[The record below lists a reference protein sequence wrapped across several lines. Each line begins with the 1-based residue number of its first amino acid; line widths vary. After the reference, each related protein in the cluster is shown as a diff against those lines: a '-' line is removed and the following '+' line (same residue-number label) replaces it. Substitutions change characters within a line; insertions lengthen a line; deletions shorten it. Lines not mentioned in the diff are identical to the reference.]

1 MPLRDVNETCCP
13 WYGPL
18 SHTEAPPTPVQL
30 FLRGSESGGREEPKW
45 LVSFVCFILL
55 LIMSLKSAQ
64 SASLRRCSFLDG
76 CLGFIVSCTAATWD
90 CFSQEQLSKTA
101 SVPARLKKLQLCLG
115 SLLSCEMQSSQ
126 IWKSWRFMSAAKKTR
141 LKKNPAGHKKVN
153 INNKNDLWIT
163 HTLSYRNNGKT
174 VPPHSDTT
182 EYQTVCVA
190 SFRPPNYGAFLRT
203 YSQLSQVR
211 FLHTWGKRNST
222 CDTDVRQAGA
232 CFERSGSCSSERVK
246 QKKRSMKS
254 DKESDHRFCCRKHL
268 VYILLLSYLFN
279 DIQNVHK
286 NITSAA
292 FLEKQSL

>member
-1 MPLRDVNETCCP
+1 MIYESLTHYLTGIMEK
-13 WYGPL
+13 
-18 SHTEAPPTPVQL
+18 L
-30 FLRGSESGGREEPKW
+30 FLHT
-45 LVSFVCFILL
+45 VILL
-55 LIMSLKSAQ
+55 N
-64 SASLRRCSFLDG
+64 
-76 CLGFIVSCTAATWD
+76 
-90 CFSQEQLSKTA
+90 
-101 SVPARLKKLQLCLG
+101 
-115 SLLSCEMQSSQ
+115 
-126 IWKSWRFMSAAKKTR
+126 TR
-141 LKKNPAGHKKVN
+141 LSVLLHLG
-153 INNKNDLWIT
+153 
-163 HTLSYRNNGKT
+163 
-174 VPPHSDTT
+174 
-182 EYQTVCVA
+182 
-190 SFRPPNYGAFLRT
+190 PPNYGAFLRT

>member
-1 MPLRDVNETCCP
+1 MSWQSFELRNAKFTD
-13 WYGPL
+13 L
-18 SHTEAPPTPVQL
+18 
-30 FLRGSESGGREEPKW
+30 EEMK
-45 LVSFVCFILL
+45 IYE
-55 LIMSLKSAQ
+55 
-64 SASLRRCSFLDG
+64 R
-76 CLGFIVSCTAATWD
+76 
-90 CFSQEQLSKTA
+90 SK
-101 SVPARLKKLQLCLG
+101 KK
-115 SLLSCEMQSSQ
+115 
-126 IWKSWRFMSAAKKTR
+126 IR

-190 SFRPPNYGAFLRT
+190 SFRPPNYGTFLRT

-246 QKKRSMKS
+246 QKKTIHEVRQRVRPS
-254 DKESDHRFCCRKHL
+254 F
-268 VYILLLSYLFN
+268 LL
-279 DIQNVHK
+279 
-286 NITSAA
+286 
-292 FLEKQSL
+292 